1 MNIIRF
7 ICAAWIL
14 PAGFSLIAFFGFF
27 TNYTTD
33 VFSRPGIAAQYD
45 RSVFK
50 YRVLGR
56 YLVDAVSATLERT
69 SVAWPTPRAFTTLD
83 PAGTP
88 PTYWAYVIVHT
99 LATCVGCSILLVCM
113 RRFRPTLESEFVVIA
128 VSMLMALQAFV
139 VTPYDGVFF
148 ALQMAALA
156 ATLVLP
162 PRAALI
168 PLVVVTLLA
177 GLTRETAYFIPV
189 FFLAVHH
196 RRILAGDREAWATLV
211 ASAAIVVVTYVGL
224 RVVLDWNGASSVFYA
239 WQAAGNLKWTSLA
252 GTAMLAA
259 ALILLTA
266 DGANRAARCWYAAAA
281 SPYIVFVHVF
291 AEPWELRL
299 WIPILV
305 PMLMLLVVPERSQA
319 VDA

>member
-1 MNIIRF
+1 MTIVRF

-33 VFSRPGIAAQYD
+33 VFSRPGIEAQYS

-50 YRVLGR
+50 YRILGR
-56 YLVDAVSATLERT
+56 YLVEAVSSGLERMA
-69 SVAWPTPRAFTTLD
+69 VAWPTPRAFTTLD
-83 PAGTP
+83 PAGAA

-99 LATCVGCSILLVCM
+99 LAVCAGCSILLLCL
-113 RRFRPTLESEFVVIA
+113 RRFRPSLESELAVIGVA
-128 VSMLMALQAFV
+128 MLMALQAFV

-156 ATLVLP
+156 TTLLLP
-162 PRAALI
+162 PATALL
-168 PLVVVTLLA
+168 PLAGITLLA

-196 RRILAGDREAWATLV
+196 QRMLESDRRAWTTFAASVAMVIATY
-211 ASAAIVVVTYVGL
+211 AGL
-224 RVVLDWNGASSVFYA
+224 RIVLDWNGASSVFYA
-239 WQAAGNLKWTSLA
+239 WQAAGNLKWTSLT

-259 ALILLTA
+259 ALVLLTGT
-266 DGANRAARCWYAAAA
+266 GANRAARFWYAAAA
-281 SPYIVFVHVF
+281 TPYIVFVHLF

-305 PMLMLLVVPERSQA
+305 PMLVLLMVPDRRVA
-319 VDA
+319 VSA